1 MASKR
6 ILMIA
11 SNPAVSPI
19 TGWPIGFWWAELT
32 HALDVF
38 EEEGHSVTI
47 ASPDGGD
54 LEGDGLS
61 DPEDESGYSV
71 DDTISLNFK
80 KDPGQMAR
88 LKDTPSIDAV
98 DPDDFD
104 AIFVVGGQGPTVTMA
119 ENERVH
125 RFVADFYET
134 GKVTS
139 AVCHGTCILLK
150 AKTSNGELIVKG
162 KRWTGFANSEE
173 EFAEKTVGQKVQP
186 FWIETEAGKLSDTE
200 FVTGDMF
207 EPFAVRDGTL
217 ITGQQQVSSGKAAQE
232 VVAALAERS

>member
-1 MASKR
+1 MSR

-11 SNPAVSPI
+11 SNPATSPV

-38 EEEGHSVTI
+38 EKAGHSVTI
-47 ASPDGGD
+47 ASPEGGD
-54 LEGDGLS
+54 LQGDALS

-71 DDTISLNFK
+71 DDTTSLRFK
-80 KDPGQMAR
+80 NDSAQMER
-88 LKDTPSIDAV
+88 LKDTPSIRDV
-98 DPDDFD
+98 NPDDYD
-104 AIFVVGGQGPTVTMA
+104 AIFVVGGQGPMVTMA
-119 ENERVH
+119 NDEAVH
-125 RFVADFYET
+125 RFVAAFYET

-150 AKTSNGELIVKG
+150 ARKSDGDLIVKG

-173 EFAEKTVGQKVQP
+173 EYAENAVGQKIQP
-186 FWIETEAGKLSDTE
+186 FWIETEAGKLADTE
-200 FVTGDMF
+200 FVTGGMF

-217 ITGQQQVSSGKAAQE
+217 VTGQQQASSGKAAQE
-232 VVAALAERS
+232 VVAALAERG